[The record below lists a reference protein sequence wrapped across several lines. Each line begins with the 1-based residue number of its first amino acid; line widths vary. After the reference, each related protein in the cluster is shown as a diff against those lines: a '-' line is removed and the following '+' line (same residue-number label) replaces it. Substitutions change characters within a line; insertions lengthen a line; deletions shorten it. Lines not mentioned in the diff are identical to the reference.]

1 MDEDFA
7 RMMMVLEMK
16 SKDKTN
22 NNEPVAL
29 VLQMPKGKG
38 EKKKKKK
45 RRRNHAFPHEL
56 HNLRYHCLLACYAV
70 FSYILPIPEKKT

>member
-22 NNEPVAL
+22 DNDPAAL

-38 EKKKKKK
+38 EKKK